1 MAEDILK
8 HDWYKL
14 LGCSVDF
21 TKEQIS
27 KASRKLSLKYHPDK
41 NPSKSAENMFL
52 LIQKAKEVLLDDD
65 ARLAYDTAL
74 KKVVKRKEYDEQ
86 RRGKMDSSKKRM
98 RDELEQRMRHATE
111 KPRGGE
117 SKELKRAREQ
127 DIHNIRRENMARME
141 SHNEESVRRDAELKQ
156 FVADVAARR
165 NEKNAAAAGAEELS
179 VCLKVKWRKSDTSQS
194 EETLVNVFKTYGH
207 IEFVQLG
214 GSKGSSAVLVFSD
227 ANSVQKAIEG
237 MDDSVVYKVSRID
250 DPKQPAIFS
259 HRYATKVPT
268 ADGYSNNSDPTG
280 LMSHVR
286 RAVEREEL
294 LRSMSKEHLSKQFE
308 SIESNKQTK
317 PAEPSVFKAPAA
329 SVFASAFST
338 SAPSASQLKS
348 KENDVLQKMLEAAA
362 LKKKNTQTTE

>member
-52 LIQKAKEVLLDDD
+52 LIQKAKEVLLDDE

-74 KKVVKRKEYDEQ
+74 KKVIKRKDYDEQ

-98 RDELEQRMRHATE
+98 RDELEERMKHAAE
-111 KPRGGE
+111 KPRDGE
-117 SKELKRAREQ
+117 SKESKRARER
-127 DIHNIRRENMARME
+127 DIDNIRRENMARME

-156 FVADVAARR
+156 SVADAAARR
-165 NEKNAAAAGAEELS
+165 NEKNAAAAGAEEFA

-194 EETLVNVFKTYGH
+194 EEILVNVFKVYGH
-207 IEFVQLG
+207 IEFVQFG
-214 GSKGSSAVLVFSD
+214 GTKGSSAVLVFSD
-227 ANSVQKAIEG
+227 ASSVQRAIEG
-237 MDDSVVYKVSRID
+237 MDDSVIYKVSRID

-259 HRYATKVPT
+259 HRYEKNAPA
-268 ADGYSNNSDPTG
+268 ADGNSNNSDLTG
-280 LMSHVR
+280 LMAHVH
-286 RAVEREEL
+286 RAVKREEL
-294 LRSMSKEHLSKQFE
+294 LRSISSETEQK
-308 SIESNKQTK
+308 NVTK

-329 SVFASAFST
+329 SVFASAFPANST
-338 SAPSASQLKS
+338 PASQLKN
-348 KENDVLQKMLEAAA
+348 KENDILQKMLEAAA
-362 LKKKNTQTTE
+362 LKKKNALATS